1 MQEKYK
7 DTKQYLNQKWNDN
20 NQNILENH
28 FVELNFEN
36 TELIYRVSALIPEY
50 TCKMQNS
57 EANDLQ
63 DSNLNQYGDEKR
75 NQKEVPE
82 KEFKQMVKSFTENKK
97 DATDMENLVE
107 NESQRVEHIEI
118 TPKENLNFAAGQVE
132 DAWNS
137 EDAKEQRQQVA
148 DKG

>member
-7 DTKQYLNQKWNDN
+7 GTKQYLNQKWNDN
-20 NQNILENH
+20 NQNILENR

-50 TCKMQNS
+50 KLNMQNS

-82 KEFKQMVKSFTENKK
+82 KEFKQMVKSFTEK
-97 DATDMENLVE
+97 
-107 NESQRVEHIEI
+107 
-118 TPKENLNFAAGQVE
+118 
-132 DAWNS
+132 
-137 EDAKEQRQQVA
+137 
-148 DKG
+148 